1 VKRSISIPNILT
13 LIRILLTPLFVI
25 VLLRDE
31 QAQAL
36 MIFSLAA
43 ISDGLDGMIAR
54 LLKQRTELGAILDPI
69 ADKLLMTAAFVSMAV
84 LKMLPAWLTV
94 IVISRDLL
102 ILLGMGLFTMNRI
115 EIEIRPRLVSKCTTA
130 VQLTTIIWVLLDW
143 QTTLTPMFTRLAFG
157 LTAALTI
164 ISGLHYIY
172 IGLNVLQEG
181 GRNSGKGTRMKDDK
195 TQMRDAKMGM
205 RDET

>member
-1 VKRSISIPNILT
+1 MKRSISIPNILT

-31 QAQAL
+31 RAQAL

-43 ISDGLDGMIAR
+43 ISDGLDGLIAR
-54 LLKQRTELGAILDPI
+54 MLKQRTDLGAILDPI
-69 ADKLLMTAAFVSMAV
+69 ADKLLMTAAFVSMAA
-84 LKMLPAWLTV
+84 LKILPAWLTV

-130 VQLTTIIWVLLDW
+130 VQLATIIWVLLDW
-143 QTTLTPMFTRLAFG
+143 QMTLAPLLTRLAFG

-164 ISGLHYIY
+164 VSGLHYIY

-181 GRNSGKGTRMKDDK
+181 GRNSKEKAGIRECKS
-195 TQMRDAKMGM
+195 
-205 RDET
+205 RDEG